1 MNREG
6 KIVYTYNGVEYVGV
20 ILRANVEDTR
30 AWVTEDALEIL
41 LSGGVPEMFLGFGDM
56 SKRLGED
63 HFEIFFAPKSDPQ
76 VTPQDIHPDAYSG
89 LRRVLD
95 MAFAQASQGKGKE
108 RHANGREFDRQPIME
123 LARMHGLGYPTGQA
137 AKKLQEAH
145 TLLRLRGKEAAI
157 QEILGA
163 INYAAAAVLLIEE
176 MEI

>member
-1 MNREG
+1 
-6 KIVYTYNGVEYVGV
+6 
-20 ILRANVEDTR
+20 
-30 AWVTEDALEIL
+30 
-41 LSGGVPEMFLGFGDM
+41 
-56 SKRLGED
+56 
-63 HFEIFFAPKSDPQ
+63 
-76 VTPQDIHPDAYSG
+76 
-89 LRRVLD
+89 

-163 INYAAAAVLLIEE
+163 INYAAAAALLIEE

>member
-1 MNREG
+1 MDVLLDINRKSSWWVVSTKDVFSLRKGEVPVG
-6 KIVYTYNGVEYVGV
+6 FRHLGDSVRKI
-20 ILRANVEDTR
+20 ADDT
-30 AWVTEDALEIL
+30 
-41 LSGGVPEMFLGFGDM
+41 
-56 SKRLGED
+56 
-63 HFEIFFAPKSDPQ
+63 FEIFFAPKSDTQ
-76 VTPQDIHPDAYSG
+76 DTPQDESPDAYSD

>member
-1 MNREG
+1 M
-6 KIVYTYNGVEYVGV
+6 
-20 ILRANVEDTR
+20 
-30 AWVTEDALEIL
+30 
-41 LSGGVPEMFLGFGDM
+41 
-56 SKRLGED
+56 
-63 HFEIFFAPKSDPQ
+63 
-76 VTPQDIHPDAYSG
+76 HPDAYSG

-95 MAFAQASQGKGKE
+95 MAFGQASQGKGKE

>member
-1 MNREG
+1 MDREG
-6 KIVYTYNGVEYVGV
+6 KIIYTHNGIEYVGI
-20 ILRANVEDTR
+20 ILRTNGEDTR
-30 AWVTEDALEIL
+30 AWVTEDALEIFL
-41 LSGGVPEMFLGFGDM
+41 GGGVPEMFLAFGNV
-56 SKRLGED
+56 SKRLEDD
-63 HFEIFFAPKSDPQ
+63 HFEIFFALKSDPQ

-95 MAFAQASQGKGKE
+95 MAFSQASQGKGKE

>member
-1 MNREG
+1 MDVLLNIAGNTGWWRISLADTFRLRRGEIPDG
-6 KIVYTYNGVEYVGV
+6 FRHLGDSVKKI
-20 ILRANVEDTR
+20 AD
-30 AWVTEDALEIL
+30 DA
-41 LSGGVPEMFLGFGDM
+41 
-56 SKRLGED
+56 
-63 HFEIFFAPKSDPQ
+63 FEIFFAPKSDPQ
-76 VTPQDIHPDAYSG
+76 VTPQDIHPDAYSD

-95 MAFAQASQGKGKE
+95 MAFEQASQGKGKE

>member
-1 MNREG
+1 MGAEITLRINGFDGLWGVADYVLEG
-6 KIVYTYNGVEYVGV
+6 FESGRMHVDFVKYGDSVKKI
-20 ILRANVEDTR
+20 ANN
-30 AWVTEDALEIL
+30 
-41 LSGGVPEMFLGFGDM
+41 
-56 SKRLGED
+56 
-63 HFEIFFAPKSDPQ
+63 HFEIFSASESAPQ
-76 VTPQDIHPDAYSG
+76 VTPQDIHPGAYSD

-95 MAFAQASQGKGKE
+95 MAFEQASQGKGKE

>member
-1 MNREG
+1 MATEI
-6 KIVYTYNGVEYVGV
+6 IVRVCELDHKVWV
-20 ILRANVEDTR
+20 SEDTM
-30 AWVTEDALEIL
+30 EYFKNDK
-41 LSGGVPEMFLGFGDM
+41 VPASFSAFGDIV
-56 SKRLGED
+56 KGLGAK
-63 HFEIFFAPKSDPQ
+63 HFKVFFTPKSDPQ
-76 VTPQDIHPDAYSG
+76 VTPQDIHSDAYSD

-95 MAFAQASQGKGKE
+95 MAFQQASQGKGKE

>member
-1 MNREG
+1 MDVLLGIDG
-6 KIVYTYNGVEYVGV
+6 KRSWWVVSKKDVFSLRKGEVPVGFKRV
-20 ILRANVEDTR
+20 
-30 AWVTEDALEIL
+30 
-41 LSGGVPEMFLGFGDM
+41 GDSVRM
-56 SKRLGED
+56 LD
-63 HFEIFFAPKSDPQ
+63 DNAFEIFFAPKSDHQ
-76 VTPQDIHPDAYSG
+76 VSPQDIHSDAYSD